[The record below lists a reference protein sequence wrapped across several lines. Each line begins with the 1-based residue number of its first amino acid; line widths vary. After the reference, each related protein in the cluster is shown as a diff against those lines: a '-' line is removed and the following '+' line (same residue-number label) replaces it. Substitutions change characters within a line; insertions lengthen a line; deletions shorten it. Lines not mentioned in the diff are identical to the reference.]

1 MKNFSS
7 TDRDYNLWV
16 LLNQARDAVLKARQ
30 KELQRYNISASRAA
44 AVFVIEA
51 IGDKARPAEISRK
64 LFREPHTISG
74 LLSRMEKK
82 GLVRRLK
89 DLDKK
94 NLIRVVLTKKGR
106 EAYHQSTKR
115 ESIHQIMSSL
125 SEEQQQQLA
134 SSLQTLRDAALKWLD
149 DRS

>member
-16 LLNQARDAVLKARQ
+16 LLNRARDAVLKARQ

-134 SSLQTLRDAALKWLD
+134 SSLQTLQDAALKWLD